1 MAVTGQQALNLTLAI
16 LDEVGSTEYNTR
28 AIYLIN
34 ELTDELYP
42 DSDTYAVATA
52 GTRPVVAHI
61 TALSDA
67 IALDDVLA
75 RSVLPYGLG
84 ARLMLIDQPDVAS
97 NLDMV
102 YQEKRAVARARIPRG
117 AAVEITD
124 EYDEWSSE
132 DGVSY

>member
-42 DSDTYAVATA
+42 DSDTYTVTTA
-52 GTRPVVAHI
+52 GDRPIVAHI
-61 TALSDA
+61 TALTDA

-84 ARLMLIDQPDVAS
+84 ARLLLIDQPDVAS
-97 NLDMV
+97 NLDSV
-102 YQEKRAVARARIPRG
+102 YQAKRAMARARMPRG
-117 AAVEITD
+117 EAVEITD
-124 EYDEWSSE
+124 EYDEWSE
-132 DGVSY
+132 DEVSY